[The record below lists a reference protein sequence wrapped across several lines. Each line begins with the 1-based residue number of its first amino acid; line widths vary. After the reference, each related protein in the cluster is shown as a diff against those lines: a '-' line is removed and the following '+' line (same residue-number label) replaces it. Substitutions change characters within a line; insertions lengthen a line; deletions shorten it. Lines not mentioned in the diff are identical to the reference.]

1 MVSIPAGAIAIQVRD
16 NIININININ
26 IIIMILCEKL
36 TGHLWKFDNT
46 AQHADAAQ

>member
-16 NIININININ
+16 NIN

>member
-16 NIININININ
+16 NIINININIM
-26 IIIMILCEKL
+26 IIMILCEKL

>member
-16 NIININININ
+16 NIINININIM
-26 IIIMILCEKL
+26 IIIILCEKL